1 MLKKMDFDPK
11 TYPPAPG
18 RWKIIGCHWVKKID
32 NDLSGDASSF
42 WFNDE
47 KLINFSVTPTIEVEF
62 V

>member
-18 RWKIIGCHWVKKID
+18 RWKIIGCHWLKEID

>member
-1 MLKKMDFDPK
+1 MLKKKDFDPK

-18 RWKIIGCHWVKKID
+18 RWKIIGCHWVKEID

>member
-18 RWKIIGCHWVKKID
+18 RWKIIGCHWVKEID

>member
-18 RWKIIGCHWVKKID
+18 RWKIIGCHWVKEID

-47 KLINFSVTPTIEVEF
+47 KHINFSVTPTIEVEF